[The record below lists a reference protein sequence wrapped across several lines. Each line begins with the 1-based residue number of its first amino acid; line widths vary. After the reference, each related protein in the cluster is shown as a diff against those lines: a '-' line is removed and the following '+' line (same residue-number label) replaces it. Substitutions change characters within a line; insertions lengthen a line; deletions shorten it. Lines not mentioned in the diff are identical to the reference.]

1 MTHYNIQEG
10 CNLNSMENEVDYR
23 LARILFA
30 NMCEEEI
37 FRSNKEKKAV
47 RQMMLDRYNPIYT
60 FLEQDNPIAF
70 ETDEFVRLIGS
81 KLVCGRCGRHFGIRP
96 WHSTT
101 YNNRVYECLS
111 RNVKKGF
118 CGNSHIYEEV
128 LPDIIQSI
136 AEMLIKER
144 HSVGLFI
151 MNTHQAYGEGK
162 MAEVHRYLDLVLSEG
177 LPDLSTERDGLNYII
192 SEIVVDDKLLDVKLL
207 DGTSILL
214 ELPDYRPRRGSK

>member
-47 RQMMLDRYNPIYT
+47 RQTMLDRYNPIYT

-118 CGNSHIYEEV
+118 CGNSHI
-128 LPDIIQSI
+128 L
-136 AEMLIKER
+136 
-144 HSVGLFI
+144 
-151 MNTHQAYGEGK
+151 
-162 MAEVHRYLDLVLSEG
+162 
-177 LPDLSTERDGLNYII
+177 
-192 SEIVVDDKLLDVKLL
+192 
-207 DGTSILL
+207 
-214 ELPDYRPRRGSK
+214 

>member
-1 MTHYNIQEG
+1 M
-10 CNLNSMENEVDYR
+10 NSMENEVDYR

-47 RQMMLDRYNPIYT
+47 RQTMLDRYNPIYT

-111 RNVKKGF
+111 RSVKKGF
-118 CGNSHIYEEV
+118 CGNSHI
-128 LPDIIQSI
+128 L
-136 AEMLIKER
+136 
-144 HSVGLFI
+144 
-151 MNTHQAYGEGK
+151 
-162 MAEVHRYLDLVLSEG
+162 
-177 LPDLSTERDGLNYII
+177 
-192 SEIVVDDKLLDVKLL
+192 
-207 DGTSILL
+207 
-214 ELPDYRPRRGSK
+214 